1 MRFPHDMLGGVPQ
14 RLLNLSVCVWSLWCA
29 GAMPACAQPRED
41 PMKRPRM
48 DTNVPNQPPPG
59 VGVVQQQSK
68 PLYVQGVVVAALMG
82 GAIWTV
88 CRSSR
93 RQ

>member
-1 MRFPHDMLGGVPQ
+1 MNNFLLCVRGHSAVSLC
-14 RLLNLSVCVWSLWCA
+14 RLALVVLTVWLA
-29 GAMPACAQPRED
+29 AETNARAQED

-48 DTNVPNQPPPG
+48 DTSVPTQQPPPG

-68 PLYVQGVVVAALMG
+68 PLYVQSVVVAALMG
-82 GAIWTV
+82 GALWTV